1 MLGGFGPDAIKPYN
15 LALTRTLS
23 LSPFC
28 RGRGLYM
35 GFGACVLYVWWRS
48 KPGMELR
55 DILAV
60 AQELNRAQ
68 AEADLVAASTSD
80 DDDGL

>member
-1 MLGGFGPDAIKPYN
+1 
-15 LALTRTLS
+15 
-23 LSPFC
+23 
-28 RGRGLYM
+28 M